1 MQIPVNK
8 NSLASALTALGK
20 LVSRTSLVR
29 TYQAI
34 QIEGKAN
41 MLYFRTR
48 NVTEEIEFRLFAELE
63 EDFPAVLVEFEQ
75 FRLAVRN
82 CKNKT
87 LKLEIDD
94 GKVFIEGI
102 KLAPVDG
109 QFLVP
114 EIIPDQDV
122 CVTELPADT
131 LSALEKLA
139 PIADKGQD
147 VRKVLR
153 GINISKDGFT
163 AANAKELS
171 NIPFQ
176 LKMARSITI
185 PFPLAL
191 LATKAFGEA
200 GRLSTWPSEDET
212 HFELTLGSWSWRA
225 TAFKGNYP
233 NWKLVVPTRTDKTHY
248 VSFQQDRAEMF
259 QRYLRGVPD
268 DPKKSTTIKLSRL
281 AEVPDNLQ
289 LESSNGMLFSIR
301 AEFDPNWGDLI
312 FGVRKEFLLRLL
324 DAGHRKIELND
335 SFGPIVGTGGT
346 GQYIA
351 MPLHIKKPQEQAEQ
365 KTDDT
370 TVGQPEV
377 QPAIQIEQAAP
388 QPITKSTESV
398 TKQNPPQIKENTHQ
412 TIPTTTPSNKEKN
425 TMNENTTITHVVSA
439 PTQTITTNQE
449 PTKELNPLDELLA
462 NIEDMK
468 AKIKVM
474 FDDSASMAR
483 KVREVALAQ
492 RQKEREYLQT
502 KRTIER
508 IRTASGFCF
517 RAQMSLRCHC

>member
-8 NSLASALTALGK
+8 NSLASALNALGK
-20 LVSRTSLVR
+20 LVSRTSLIR

-63 EDFPAVLVEFEQ
+63 EDFPTTLVEFEQ
-75 FRLAVRN
+75 FRLAIRN

-87 LKLEIDD
+87 LKLEIDN
-94 GKVFIEGI
+94 GEVFIEGV

-109 QFLVP
+109 HFPVP

-200 GRLSTWPSEDET
+200 GRLSTWPSDDET
-212 HFELTLGSWSWRA
+212 HFEFTIGSWSWRA
-225 TAFKGNYP
+225 TAFKENYP

-268 DPKKSTTIKLSRL
+268 DPKKPTTIKLSRL

-289 LESSNGMLFSIR
+289 LESSNGMLFSIC

-312 FGVRKEFLLRLL
+312 FGVRKDILAHLLSEGHTRIEIN
-324 DAGHRKIELND
+324 DAL
-335 SFGPIVGTGGT
+335 SPLVGTGGM
-346 GQYIA
+346 GQYVA
-351 MPLHIKKPQEQAEQ
+351 MPVFDKKMQAQTEQ
-365 KTDDT
+365 KANESAPVQTKI
-370 TVGQPEV
+370 
-377 QPAIQIEQAAP
+377 QPAVQNEQPAP
-388 QPITKSTESV
+388 QTTEPSTEQIPSH
-398 TKQNPPQIKENTHQ
+398 KQETTPQ
-412 TIPTTTPSNKEKN
+412 TIPNTTTPIKERN
-425 TMNENTTITHVVSA
+425 TMNEKPVITHTVSVNM
-439 PTQTITTNQE
+439 QTLAQNNE
-449 PTKELNPLDELLA
+449 PTNPIDELT
-462 NIEDMK
+462 
-468 AKIKVM
+468 AKIEAMK
-474 FDDSASMAR
+474 SALKEMIDEAAAMGR
-483 KVREVALAQ
+483 TIREVAISQ
-492 RQKEREYLQT
+492 RQKDREYNQT
-502 KRTIER
+502 KRALER
-508 IRTASGFCF
+508 IRVASG
-517 RAQMSLRCHC
+517 AA